1 MAHAVDESSVATES
15 RLTVEGELA
24 RRITIEDSLGL
35 VRVLGRVAAAR
46 DADEI
51 CKALV
56 EHGLLG
62 RPLELC
68 ALARHA
74 PARGALETMGQCG
87 LPRARVARRSLPLD
101 EATPMT
107 DALRRDTLVEVCDD
121 LALRARYPSC
131 DRGGDRSLVAVPLR
145 SEDRIVGVLG
155 VRWARTAELSNDERA
170 MLLLLAT
177 RLGPALERCVSLERE
192 RSASE
197 EREASARRFRA
208 MARISRE
215 LAEAGFDE
223 RELLERAARGIGEVF
238 GDTCIVRLSG
248 AGDALALHPD
258 QTLAIEEVERLVE
271 EAGAGSGGVLIRRAH
286 ARTSGIRL
294 HKSGV
299 AHSTMS
305 APITTAGA
313 ACGVILV
320 LRQRCEPFSEADR
333 LLLDDVSHRVGL
345 ALSGARAYAAAESA
359 RERAERAARG
369 RDRVLS
375 AVTHDLRAPL
385 ATVHL
390 GASLLADAEHA
401 DEAYGDI
408 VSRIVRATGRMRR
421 LVEDLL
427 DLGQL
432 ESGVLRVQRARVGL
446 GALLA
451 DTADELA
458 ERARAAQKELAC
470 APPAE
475 PVEVVG
481 DHQRL
486 AQVLVNLIVNAIDHT
501 PPGTWIVVGGEV
513 CGDFARV
520 WVEDDGPG
528 IASELVEHLFEPHVR
543 GSRATAHGAG
553 LGLWIAKAIAV
564 AHGSDL
570 QVISAPDEGTRFE
583 MRLALAAPEG

>member
-1 MAHAVDESSVATES
+1 
-15 RLTVEGELA
+15 
-24 RRITIEDSLGL
+24 
-35 VRVLGRVAAAR
+35 
-46 DADEI
+46 
-51 CKALV
+51 
-56 EHGLLG
+56 
-62 RPLELC
+62 
-68 ALARHA
+68 
-74 PARGALETMGQCG
+74 
-87 LPRARVARRSLPLD
+87 
-101 EATPMT
+101 
-107 DALRRDTLVEVCDD
+107 
-121 LALRARYPSC
+121 
-131 DRGGDRSLVAVPLR
+131 
-145 SEDRIVGVLG
+145 
-155 VRWARTAELSNDERA
+155 
-170 MLLLLAT
+170 
-177 RLGPALERCVSLERE
+177 
-192 RSASE
+192 
-197 EREASARRFRA
+197 
-208 MARISRE
+208 
-215 LAEAGFDE
+215 
-223 RELLERAARGIGEVF
+223 
-238 GDTCIVRLSG
+238 
-248 AGDALALHPD
+248 
-258 QTLAIEEVERLVE
+258 
-271 EAGAGSGGVLIRRAH
+271 
-286 ARTSGIRL
+286 
-294 HKSGV
+294 
-299 AHSTMS
+299 MS
-305 APITTAGA
+305 Y
-313 ACGVILV
+313 
-320 LRQRCEPFSEADR
+320 
-333 LLLDDVSHRVGL
+333 RVGL
-345 ALSGARAYAAAESA
+345 ALSAARAYAAAESA

-408 VSRIVRATGRMRR
+408 VNRIVRATGRMRR

-432 ESGVLRVQRARVGL
+432 ESGVLRVQRARVKL

-475 PVEVVG
+475 PVEVIG

-501 PPGTWIVVGGEV
+501 PPGTWIVIGGEV

-543 GSRATAHGAG
+543 GSRATSHGAG

-570 QVISAPDEGTRFE
+570 QVISAPDQGTRFE
-583 MRLALAAPEG
+583 MRLALAAPEP